1 MCSADIF
8 LGLLALLFPPL
19 PVWVKR
25 GICGADSIINILL
38 CLLGYIPGLIHAW
51 YIIAKFPEPDYE
63 YDSVPQQDREGGNG
77 RVTYVFVHGNGNGNG
92 PHTQEPRQQPR
103 PSQHNGKGGGA
114 VGYGTTNNS
123 NNNAG
128 GSSRQPQQQPQ
139 QQHSEQQGA
148 GEGSSDGAVPPS
160 YAEVV
165 AGDNK
170 IQTRD

>member
-25 GICGADSIINILL
+25 GICSADSMINILL

-63 YDSVPQQDREGGNG
+63 YESLPQQDREGG

-92 PHTQEPRQQPR
+92 NGNAPHT
-103 PSQHNGKGGGA
+103 
-114 VGYGTTNNS
+114 
-123 NNNAG
+123 
-128 GSSRQPQQQPQ
+128 RQPQQQPRPSHHQ
-139 QQHSEQQGA
+139 QGANVTYGTTSNIAGGSRQQPQGGA

-160 YAEVV
+160 YAQAV